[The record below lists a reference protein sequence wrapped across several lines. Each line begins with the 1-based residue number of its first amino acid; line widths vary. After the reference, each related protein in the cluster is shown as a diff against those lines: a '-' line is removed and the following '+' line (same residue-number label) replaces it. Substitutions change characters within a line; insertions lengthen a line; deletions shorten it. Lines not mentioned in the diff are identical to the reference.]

1 MCIVNLSIRATVKP
15 TEDADKIML
24 AILNIFPDSELEVVD
39 KEIRGTASSIERFE
53 ELLRSQKIRDAAR
66 GVLLRSRSEDGLR
79 LLLNKQVA
87 FMGKVNFDSEGPL
100 GNIEVVIKHDDIE
113 GLIDRIAP
121 RTAEAE

>member
-1 MCIVNLSIRATVKP
+1 VNLSIRATVKP

-24 AILNIFPDSELEVVD
+24 AILNIFPDAELEVID
-39 KEIRGTASSIERFE
+39 NEIRGTASGIERFG

-100 GNIEVVIKHDDIE
+100 GNIEVVVGDDNIE
-113 GLIDRIAP
+113 GFIDKIAP